1 MRYCK
6 RTTFNIIFQPHRI
19 GCALRYKGVRLTKNK
34 IAKRTTMQKE
44 RRAKVGS
51 RNKRMNR
58 YAIIT
63 RIILLRKFTSV
74 KRGGTSIFVKRAR
87 YYATH

>member
-19 GCALRYKGVRLTKNK
+19 GCALRYRGERLTKNK
-34 IAKRTTMQKE
+34 VAKRTTMQKE
-44 RRAKVGS
+44 RRAHVGF

-63 RIILLRKFTSV
+63 RIILLRTFTRV
-74 KRGGTSIFVKRAR
+74 KRGNSSIFVRRAR
-87 YYATH
+87 YYATS